1 PDLDKVRDAADQML
15 QQIDAMVEPSP
26 APNLADEQ
34 EQPVEIVTG
43 LLRAIAPV
51 DVRQR
56 ARGRELTGRVL
67 VVDDIAA
74 NRDLLERRLTRE
86 GHQVVPVEN
95 GAGALDLLL
104 AEHFDLMMPGMSGFE
119 VLCRLKSNSRTRHI
133 PVIMISALDEL
144 DSAVRCIEAGA
155 EDYLP
160 KPFNPILLRA
170 KINASLEKKW
180 LRDREQ
186 KHFEEPR

>member
-1 PDLDKVRDAADQML
+1 MNRNSRSRLSPDCCARSRRLMCG
-15 QQIDAMVEPSP
+15 S
-26 APNLADEQ
+26 
-34 EQPVEIVTG
+34 
-43 LLRAIAPV
+43 
-51 DVRQR
+51 
-56 ARGRELTGRVL
+56 ARGRERTGRVL

-104 AEHFDLMMPGMSGFE
+104 AENFDLILLDLMMPGMSGFE

-160 KPFNPILLRA
+160 KPFNPI
-170 KINASLEKKW
+170 
-180 LRDREQ
+180 
-186 KHFEEPR
+186 